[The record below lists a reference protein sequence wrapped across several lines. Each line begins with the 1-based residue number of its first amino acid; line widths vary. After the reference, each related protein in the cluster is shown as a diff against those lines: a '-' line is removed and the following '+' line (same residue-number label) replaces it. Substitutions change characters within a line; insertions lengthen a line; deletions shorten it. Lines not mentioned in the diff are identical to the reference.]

1 MILGLMPSSR
11 NRRQLQIDGKHW
23 SLLRLKK
30 EALSIAEGIV
40 YSMNRREPRLTD
52 PKHRILLDEEQC
64 KTATQSLCTLSI
76 KMNGVHCKSITS
88 TFQTPLY
95 KALKWSLHLQSM
107 KCSFALSKKKKKKS
121 IFEDIL

>member
-1 MILGLMPSSR
+1 MII
-11 NRRQLQIDGKHW
+11 N
-23 SLLRLKK
+23 
-30 EALSIAEGIV
+30 
-40 YSMNRREPRLTD
+40 SMNRRGPQLTD
-52 PKHRILLDEEQC
+52 NDILLDVVFIDLKHRILLDEEQC